1 MTVTAPTR
9 LTAADAPAPSTAV
22 PLLSIRDLAVTYHG
36 HSGDVPAVQGFS
48 AEVFPGDA
56 VAIVGESGSG
66 KSTVALAV
74 LGLLG
79 AGSATVT
86 GSVRL
91 RGEELIGAARRRLE
105 DVRGR
110 HIAMVFQDPLSSL
123 NPYLTV
129 GLQVAEACERHLG
142 MTRRQS
148 HQRARELLDELGVAD
163 AAHAFRRHPHQYS
176 GGMRQRSLLA
186 SGFAADP
193 ALLIADEPTTALD
206 VITQARV
213 LGRLRERLTARGM
226 ALLLITHNLGIV
238 AGLCDRVIVMRGG
251 TIVEQAAVRE
261 LYRTP
266 RHDYTRRLLAAVPR
280 LDTPP
285 PDDGR
290 PARDGTAAAPG
301 PGEAGTRATAT
312 ATDAAIE
319 VREAIVEFPRPDG
332 GRLRA
337 VDGVSFSVRPGEV
350 FGLVG
355 QSGSGKSTLVRAVAG
370 LQALTS
376 GEVRIG
382 GTPVTAGDRHALR
395 PLWRRVQMVFQDPLS
410 SLNARFTVARI
421 VAEPL
426 VNFGILP
433 PREARRRVDGLLA
446 AVSLD
451 PALAARYPHELSGGQ
466 CQRVSLARALAVE
479 PEILLCDEPLSALD
493 VSVQAEILALLR
505 ELRTRLALTVLFVS
519 HDLAVVR
526 HLADRVA
533 VMHEGRLVE
542 VKAAASLYAEAE
554 HPYTRALLAAVPI
567 PDPAARRY

>member
-1 MTVTAPTR
+1 
-9 LTAADAPAPSTAV
+9 
-22 PLLSIRDLAVTYHG
+22 
-36 HSGDVPAVQGFS
+36 
-48 AEVFPGDA
+48 
-56 VAIVGESGSG
+56 
-66 KSTVALAV
+66 
-74 LGLLG
+74 
-79 AGSATVT
+79 
-86 GSVRL
+86 
-91 RGEELIGAARRRLE
+91 
-105 DVRGR
+105 
-110 HIAMVFQDPLSSL
+110 
-123 NPYLTV
+123 
-129 GLQVAEACERHLG
+129 
-142 MTRRQS
+142 
-148 HQRARELLDELGVAD
+148 
-163 AAHAFRRHPHQYS
+163 
-176 GGMRQRSLLA
+176 
-186 SGFAADP
+186 
-193 ALLIADEPTTALD
+193 
-206 VITQARV
+206 
-213 LGRLRERLTARGM
+213 
-226 ALLLITHNLGIV
+226 
-238 AGLCDRVIVMRGG
+238 
-251 TIVEQAAVRE
+251 
-261 LYRTP
+261 
-266 RHDYTRRLLAAVPR
+266 
-280 LDTPP
+280 
-285 PDDGR
+285 
-290 PARDGTAAAPG
+290 
-301 PGEAGTRATAT
+301 
-312 ATDAAIE
+312 
-319 VREAIVEFPRPDG
+319 
-332 GRLRA
+332 
-337 VDGVSFSVRPGEV
+337 
-350 FGLVG
+350 
-355 QSGSGKSTLVRAVAG
+355 VRAVAG